1 MKTGKKSVALLLSV
15 VMAVSLAACGGN
27 ANSGGKDE
35 PIKIGIIQPRSG
47 ALAVSGEDSYVGQMI
62 AIEQFNEK
70 GGVDGRMVEAV
81 VADTPDATAAQNE
94 VNRLIQKDG
103 VKVITGVYGSAI
115 AEVAAS
121 ICNRNDAMYWEAI
134 SVTDRLTEQGYSSVF
149 RVHTNGTQFGEE
161 AARIAKY
168 LSEEYKIENPK
179 IAIVSD
185 NGDFGQSITRGVQKF
200 AKEEGLEIVL
210 DELYAS
216 NLQDASPVVLKMK
229 ESNPDVLIITSYIN
243 DAINITKQAKS
254 LEFAPKIWL
263 GIGSGY
269 GLSAYEEAL
278 GKDAE
283 GIIDIDPTNY
293 PVLSNLD
300 PEMQELIQDF
310 QKRFEEKQGY
320 APPTVGYL
328 EWQALWVLLNDVIK
342 VSGGASDVEAM
353 KKAAMAIDIPN
364 GKLPAGYGVKFDKK
378 GQNERPVLAAM
389 QWQDGVLIP
398 IYPEALKVGEAKNLP
413 QKPWA
418 DR

>member
-1 MKTGKKSVALLLSV
+1 MKFGKRLMALG
-15 VMAVSLAACGGN
+15 MAGIMACSCTACGKTASASKEN
-27 ANSGGKDE
+27 A

-47 ALAVSGEDSYVGQMI
+47 ALAVSGEDSFVGQMI

-70 GGVDGRMVEAV
+70 GGVNGRMIEAV

-94 VNRLIQKDG
+94 VNRLIQKEG
-103 VKVITGVYGSAI
+103 VKVISGVYGSAI

-121 ICNRNDAMYWEAI
+121 ICNRNGVMYWEAI
-134 SVTDRLTEQGYSSVF
+134 SVTDRLTEQGYENVF
-149 RVHTNGTQFGEE
+149 RVHTSGTKFGEE
-161 AARIAKY
+161 AAKIGKQLA
-168 LSEEYKIENPK
+168 EESGIDNPT

-185 NGDFGQSITRGVQKF
+185 NGDFGQSIARGVQQF
-200 AKEEGLEIVL
+200 AEREGMNIIL

-229 ESNPDVLIITSYIN
+229 KSDPDILIITSYIN

-254 LEFAPKIWL
+254 LEFSPRIWL

-269 GLSAYEEAL
+269 GLPAYVEAL

-293 PVLSNLD
+293 PVLENLD
-300 PEMQELIQDF
+300 PEMQELMKDF

-320 APPTVGYL
+320 APPTIGYL
-328 EWQALWVLLNDVIK
+328 EWQALWVLLNDVVK
-342 VSGGASDVEAM
+342 VAGGADDLEAM
-353 KKAAMAIDIPN
+353 NKAARAIDIPE
-364 GKLPAGYGVKFDKK
+364 GTLPAGYGVKFDEK

-389 QWQDGVLIP
+389 QWQDGVLTP
-398 IYPEALKVGEAKNLP
+398 IYPEKLKVSDARNLP
-413 QKPWA
+413 QKPWKE
-418 DR
+418 R